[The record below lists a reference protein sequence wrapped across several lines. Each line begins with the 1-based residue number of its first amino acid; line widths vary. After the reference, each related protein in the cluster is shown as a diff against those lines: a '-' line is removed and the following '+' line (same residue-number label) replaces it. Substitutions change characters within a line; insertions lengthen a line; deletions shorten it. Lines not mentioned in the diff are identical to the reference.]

1 MINDKKLPNYINSL
15 GFAGWGED
23 SQYDAK
29 LMDSLNER
37 YLRTTG
43 KGFDYIRC
51 DTEHYSMARLGMWSN
66 NREVAETEEKTRADC
81 TNEMKKYFHDGF
93 ESNLESA
100 FDKLAG
106 KENSQKQKAP
116 VREKMG
122 FDELIG
128 KSERRVSRP
137 SVLNERQLESEKS
150 KSGMG
155 KA

>member
-1 MINDKKLPNYINSL
+1 MAWLDLAC
-15 GFAGWGED
+15 G
-23 SQYDAK
+23 
-29 LMDSLNER
+29 
-37 YLRTTG
+37 RTTG
-43 KGFDYIRC
+43 
-51 DTEHYSMARLGMWSN
+51 
-66 NREVAETEEKTRADC
+66 EVAETEEKTRADC

-93 ESNLESA
+93 ESNIESA

-137 SVLNERQLESEKS
+137 SVSNERQLESEKS
-150 KSGMG
+150 KGGMG